1 MNNSSRHRQQ
11 HDSRTASESLPP
23 DSVRRPTKRKEDYMS
38 KIRRNASRLVR
49 ASLLIAPALV
59 AVAAPVSAQKLV
71 SKGPVP
77 ADPIMLEA
85 EWNVGHNQF
94 VIDSNQDSE
103 LIRFK
108 SPHNL
113 QLCAGAAHRD
123 ADGSLDRSYP
133 LKVTYDGQTT
143 IVAPASCST
152 FRAQRIRVA
161 AASPLPG
168 NTVLEGSIRDMDQP
182 AG

>member
-1 MNNSSRHRQQ
+1 
-11 HDSRTASESLPP
+11 
-23 DSVRRPTKRKEDYMS
+23 MS
-38 KIRRNASRLVR
+38 KITRNASRLVR
-49 ASLLIAPALV
+49 TTLLIAPAL
-59 AVAAPVSAQKLV
+59 AAIAAPVSAQKLV

-77 ADPIMLEA
+77 VDPIMLEA
-85 EWNVGHNQF
+85 EWNAGHSQF
-94 VIDSNQDSE
+94 FIDSNQDRE

-113 QLCAGAAHRD
+113 ELCAGAAHHD
-123 ADGSLDRSYP
+123 ADGSLDKSYP
-133 LKVTYDGQTT
+133 LKLTYDGQTT

-161 AASPLPG
+161 AASPLPQD
-168 NTVLEGSIRDMDQP
+168 TVLEGSIRDMDQP